1 MYSNNAESMDMLR
14 VSKTS
19 PWRLP
24 GFLAWLGPMRWEF
37 FFGLMAGHHY
47 PAHPAVDGQKISFRP
62 TPNLEFGFSR
72 TIVFRPVTWHAFWRG
87 FISVGDN
94 ARTIPGSPLDVGD
107 RRGGF
112 DFSYRIPLLR
122 KWLTVYND
130 ALTDDDPS
138 PLSAPR
144 RSILNPGIY
153 LPQIPRIPRLDLR
166 VETPFSDTP
175 EIAKFNGHFFY
186 WNSAFRDSYTNRGNL
201 LGSWVGRQGRG
212 TQLWSKYWLSPRHTL
227 EFGYREAGVDREF
240 IPAGG
245 HIRDFSISVTYLA
258 ERGLDISTFVQHERW
273 NFPVLSARPNSNT
286 TASIQLTYR
295 PKAGTRLRVTQ
306 P

>member
-1 MYSNNAESMDMLR
+1 
-14 VSKTS
+14 
-19 PWRLP
+19 
-24 GFLAWLGPMRWEF
+24 
-37 FFGLMAGHHY
+37 
-47 PAHPAVDGQKISFRP
+47 
-62 TPNLEFGFSR
+62 
-72 TIVFRPVTWHAFWRG
+72 
-87 FISVGDN
+87 
-94 ARTIPGSPLDVGD
+94 
-107 RRGGF
+107 
-112 DFSYRIPLLR
+112 
-122 KWLTVYND
+122 
-130 ALTDDDPS
+130 
-138 PLSAPR
+138 
-144 RSILNPGIY
+144 
-153 LPQIPRIPRLDLR
+153 

-212 TQLWSKYWLSPRHTL
+212 TQLWSKYWLSPRRTL

-245 HIRDFSISVTYLA
+245 HIRDFSVSVTYLA
-258 ERGLDISTFVQHERW
+258 GRGLDISAFVQQERW